1 MKKTFSS
8 LLVLTAFIGLS
19 ASAQTAD
26 EIISKHIDA
35 LGGKDAIAK
44 VTSLYMEGSMQVM
57 GNEAP
62 TIVTVLAGKG
72 YKSETDFNGQKSIQC
87 YTDKGGWTINPMS
100 GGAAQPLPEE
110 QYKANKEQINIG
122 GALVDYAA
130 KGFTATLLGKEGN
143 NYKIKLADKDKTET
157 TYYFDAGTYYI
168 SKIEWKGNMQGQ
180 DIQIVITLADYKKT
194 DTGLAVPRTM
204 NMDFGQFQLAANYT
218 KVEVNK
224 KIDPAIFEMPK

>member
-62 TIVTVLAGKG
+62 TTVTVLAGK
-72 YKSETDFNGQKSIQC
+72 DDAIR
-87 YTDKGGWTINPMS
+87 PH
-100 GGAAQPLPEE
+100 
-110 QYKANKEQINIG
+110 
-122 GALVDYAA
+122 YA
-130 KGFTATLLGKEGN
+130 
-143 NYKIKLADKDKTET
+143 
-157 TYYFDAGTYYI
+157 
-168 SKIEWKGNMQGQ
+168 
-180 DIQIVITLADYKKT
+180 
-194 DTGLAVPRTM
+194 
-204 NMDFGQFQLAANYT
+204 
-218 KVEVNK
+218 
-224 KIDPAIFEMPK
+224 